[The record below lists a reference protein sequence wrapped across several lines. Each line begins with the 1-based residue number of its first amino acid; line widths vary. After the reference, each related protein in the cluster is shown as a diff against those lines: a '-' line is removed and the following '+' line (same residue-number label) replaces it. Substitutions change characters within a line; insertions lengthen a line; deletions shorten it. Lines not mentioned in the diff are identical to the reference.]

1 MAAGDGS
8 EHPRVVSCGKRV
20 FGMAVALKSLGVA
33 GMLAALAAPG
43 AATSGFAADV
53 AAPAYKA
60 PPVEEGWS
68 FQATGYAW
76 ASGVTGDMSVRYL
89 PPVHTNVTAWDA
101 LQDLDGAVMGSLL
114 AKKGD
119 WMFMADLIWTQISDD
134 ATFGRNDARVGFT
147 QTQITASGLV
157 GYRLPLGLP
166 DNVELSATAGFRY
179 QHLTAELDFTPGL
192 FPVTISREGSEGWI
206 DPTVGL
212 SLHYDVND
220 KWFVNVIADVG
231 GFGVGSKFTTQGFV
245 SVGYMWTPSISTA
258 LGYRV
263 IYTDYENDGFVY
275 DITQHGVFTSIAY
288 HF

>member
-1 MAAGDGS
+1 MAAL
-8 EHPRVVSCGKRV
+8 R
-20 FGMAVALKSLGVA
+20 SLILA
-33 GMLAALAAPG
+33 GMLATFVTP
-43 AATSGFAADV
+43 GFAADV
-53 AAPAYKA
+53 GVPVYKA
-60 PPVEEGWS
+60 PPPVEEGWT

-76 ASGVTGDMSVRYL
+76 ASGVTGDMGVRYL

-101 LQDLDGAVMGSLL
+101 LKELDGAFMGSFL

-119 WMFMADLIWTQISDD
+119 WMFMTDLIWAKISDH
-134 ATFGRNDARVGFT
+134 ATVGANGSQVDFT

-157 GYRLPLGLP
+157 GYKLPLGLP
-166 DNVELSATAGFRY
+166 ENIELSATVGFRY
-179 QHLTAELDFTPGL
+179 QHLKAKLDFSPAL
-192 FPVTISREGSEGWI
+192 YPVIFNREGSEGWI
-206 DPTVGL
+206 DPTVGF
-212 SLHYDVND
+212 SLHYDMND

-231 GFGVGSKFTTQGFV
+231 GFGVGSKFTTQGFA

-263 IYTDYENDGFVY
+263 IYTDYVNDGFVY

>member
-1 MAAGDGS
+1 MAAL
-8 EHPRVVSCGKRV
+8 R
-20 FGMAVALKSLGVA
+20 SLILA
-33 GMLAALAAPG
+33 GMLATFVTP
-43 AATSGFAADV
+43 GFAADV
-53 AAPAYKA
+53 GVPVYKA
-60 PPVEEGWS
+60 PPPVEEGWT

-76 ASGVTGDMSVRYL
+76 ASGVTGDMGVRYL

-101 LQDLDGAVMGSLL
+101 LKELDGAFMGSFL

-119 WMFMADLIWTQISDD
+119 WMFMTDLIWAKISDH
-134 ATFGRNDARVGFT
+134 ATVGANGSQVDFT

-157 GYRLPLGLP
+157 GYKLPLGLP
-166 DNVELSATAGFRY
+166 ENVELSATVGFRY
-179 QHLTAELDFTPGL
+179 QRLKAELDFSPGL
-192 FPVTISREGSEGWI
+192 YPITISREGTEGWI
-206 DPTVGL
+206 DPTVGF
-212 SLHYDVND
+212 SLHYAVND

-231 GFGVGSKFTTQGFV
+231 GFGVGSKFTTQGFA

-263 IYTDYENDGFVY
+263 IYTDYVNDGFVY